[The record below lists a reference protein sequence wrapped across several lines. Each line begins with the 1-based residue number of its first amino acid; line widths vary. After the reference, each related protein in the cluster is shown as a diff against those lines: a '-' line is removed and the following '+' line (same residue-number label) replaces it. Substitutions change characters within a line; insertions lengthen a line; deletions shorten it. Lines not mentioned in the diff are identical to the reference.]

1 MHDELQERIKETE
14 TTNASIDAEPYGLSR
29 AQAMENS
36 RATLRLLQTFV
47 DEEEPSD
54 PTKASPLGASFKN
67 LFRVME
73 QSELEKAV
81 QQLQGMA
88 TE

>member
-1 MHDELQERIKETE
+1 
-14 TTNASIDAEPYGLSR
+14 
-29 AQAMENS
+29 MENS

-47 DEEEPSD
+47 DEWKSLSD